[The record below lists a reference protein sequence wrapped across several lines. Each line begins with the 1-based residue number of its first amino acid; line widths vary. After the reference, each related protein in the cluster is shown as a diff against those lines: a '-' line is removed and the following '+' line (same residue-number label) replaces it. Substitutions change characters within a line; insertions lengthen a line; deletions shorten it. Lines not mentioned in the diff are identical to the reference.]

1 MPTQVRASKEEALKS
16 LQSMRS
22 GVAAALSSH
31 EEELKRSVKTGASA
45 EGGGGVTAS
54 MDAAA
59 ESAGLLE
66 LDANTF
72 WPFIKET
79 AGDALVVVDFYTTW
93 CGPCKLMMP
102 KLAAMSAARGGKM
115 VAVKFE
121 CNAANKEVGKEL
133 GIKSVPTFQLWKGGE
148 KVAVMTG
155 AKPDE
160 LEKLIDEH
168 L

>member
-1 MPTQVRASKEEALKS
+1 
-16 LQSMRS
+16 
-22 GVAAALSSH
+22 VAAALSSH
-31 EEELKRSVKTGASA
+31 EEELKRSVKTGASTP
-45 EGGGGVTAS
+45 EGGGAPVTAS
-54 MDAAA
+54 VDAAA
-59 ESAGLLE
+59 DSAGLLE
-66 LDANTF
+66 LDATTF

-79 AGDALVVVDFYTTW
+79 AGDALVVVDFFTTW

-121 CNAANKEVGKEL
+121 CNAANKDVGKEV
-133 GIKSVPTFQLWKGGE
+133 GIKSVPTFQLYKSGE
-148 KVAVMTG
+148 KVATMTG

-160 LEKLIDEH
+160 LEKLIDAN